1 MKTLTR
7 LAVVIVFATST
18 ATGVLA
24 QDAETGAFKA
34 AGMDMMK
41 KMDTVPYT
49 GDPDVDFRTHMI
61 PHHEGAIAMAKVA
74 LQYAKDSETK
84 RLAQSIIDAQEKEV
98 AGMEAWLKK
107 HGH

>member
-1 MKTLTR
+1 MKTLAR
-7 LAVVIVFATST
+7 LGLVIVFATSA
-18 ATGVLA
+18 ATGVFA

-41 KMDTVPYT
+41 KMGSVPYT

-61 PHHEGAIAMAKVA
+61 PHHQGAIATARVA
-74 LQYAKDSETK
+74 LEYAKDAETK
-84 RLAQSIIDAQEKEV
+84 RLAQRIIDAQEKEV
-98 AGMEAWLKK
+98 SGMEAWLKN